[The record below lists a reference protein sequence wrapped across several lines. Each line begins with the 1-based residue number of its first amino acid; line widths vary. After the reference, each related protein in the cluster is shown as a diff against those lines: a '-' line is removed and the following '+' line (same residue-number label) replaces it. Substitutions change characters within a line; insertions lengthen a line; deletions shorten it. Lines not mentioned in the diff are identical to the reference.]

1 MTFYKRVAFHPFLFG
16 IYAVLAM
23 LAHNMGQVEVTSVF
37 RSLVA
42 VPLAI
47 LLLLVSLR
55 LAVRDW
61 LMASAIASLLI
72 ILFFSF
78 GHVYN
83 ALEQIYLFGEPLGR
97 YRYLGP
103 LWIVITLLGSWWILK
118 RHKNFIQL
126 NQVLNAIAILAL
138 VFPVFQIMIF
148 ELQAPTIGSEEE
160 DDPSV
165 EIVSS
170 TPSPNLY
177 VPDGEIA
184 PDIYYIILDMYVR
197 DDVMWDIFE
206 YDNSPFLDRL
216 TDMGFYVARC
226 SQSNYTDTPL
236 SLASAFNLDYIDSFA
251 GDLIDKNLDHY
262 RIEPYVHNSL
272 VLQALKE
279 LEYKIVNV
287 ESGFFL
293 SEWRDAD
300 VYLSGNVE
308 ASNKIFTFGGLNA
321 FEGMLLES
329 TVGKWIY
336 DNRPSL
342 PPFIRPYL
350 DQPYIERRDQI
361 LYALETLETMD
372 SIPGPKFVFAH
383 IVAPHPPF
391 VFGPNGEFVIRNTP
405 LTLNFD
411 YEEREWD
418 RYVPGYRGQVIYLN
432 NRFEQILET
441 ILEESSRP
449 TIIILQGDHGIT
461 NVSSARERVA
471 ILNAYHL
478 PEGGNEH
485 LYPHISPVN
494 TFRVIFNTYFGG
506 DFVLLE
512 DVSYLWE
519 KEKGPYEF
527 EVVHSTP
534 TECGE

>member
-1 MTFYKRVAFHPFLFG
+1 MTFYKRITFHPFLFG
-16 IYAVLAM
+16 FYAVLAM
-23 LAHNMGQVEVTSVF
+23 FAHNIGQVEVTSVF
-37 RSLVA
+37 RSLVV
-42 VPLAI
+42 VPLGI
-47 LLLLVSLR
+47 LILLVSLR
-55 LAVRDW
+55 LVIRDW
-61 LMASAIASLLI
+61 YKTSIIASLLI
-72 ILFFSF
+72 VLFFSF

-83 ALEQIYLFGEPLGR
+83 ALEQLYLFGEPLGR
-97 YRYLGP
+97 YRYLAP
-103 LWIVITLLGSWWILK
+103 LWIAIAFLGSWWILK
-118 RHKNFIQL
+118 GQRNLIQL
-126 NQVLNAIAILAL
+126 NQVLNTITILAL
-138 VFPVFQIMIF
+138 IFPVVQILAF
-148 ELQAPTIGSEEE
+148 ELQTPTIESEGE
-160 DDPSV
+160 DNPLV

-170 TPSPNLY
+170 APSPNLY
-177 VPDGEIA
+177 VPNGEIA
-184 PDIYYIILDMYVR
+184 PDVYYIILDMYVR
-197 DDVMWDIFE
+197 DDVMLDVFE
-206 YDNSPFLDRL
+206 YDNSPFLDLL
-216 TDMGFYVARC
+216 TDKGFYVALC

-236 SLASAFNLDYIDSFA
+236 SLASAFNSAYIDSFA
-251 GDLIDKNLDHY
+251 GDLIAKGLDHY

-272 VLQALKE
+272 ALNVLKDLG
-279 LEYKIVNV
+279 YKIVNV

-300 VYLSGNVE
+300 IYLSGNVE
-308 ASNKIFTFGGLNA
+308 ASSRIFTFGGLNA

-336 DNRPSL
+336 DNRSSL

-361 LYALETLETMD
+361 LFALETLEEIAA
-372 SIPGPKFVFAH
+372 IPGPKFVFVH

-391 VFGPNGEFVIRNTP
+391 VFGPNGEFVIRDTP

-411 YEEREWD
+411 YEDREWD

-449 TIIILQGDHGIT
+449 PIIILQGDHGIT

-478 PEGGNEH
+478 PDGGNEN
-485 LYPHISPVN
+485 LYPSISPVN

-527 EVVHSTP
+527 EVVHSTR